1 MAYCRHCGAPIAD
14 GTITCPQCG
23 ASQSSLPP
31 VVDNGGLGWGIL
43 GCCIPIVGLV
53 LWLVWKD
60 QKPRTAKARPVLEHW
75 SLWALARCTMC

>member
-53 LWLVWKD
+53 LWLRTRSPG
-60 QKPRTAKARPVLEHW
+60 QPRPPVLEHW

>member
-60 QKPRTAKARPVLEHW
+60 QNPGQPRPPVLEHW

>member
-60 QKPRTAKARPVLEHW
+60 QKPRTPRPPVLEHW